1 MSEIDK
7 FTGYNRSAFEFLHE
21 IESNNNREWFETNKT
36 IYRNEVEA
44 PTKALLKALKL
55 ALIIM
60 TDREMDGKIFRFYR
74 DVRFSKDKSPY
85 KNNMRMLVY
94 PEGRTQQNSGDIP
107 IFYVS
112 VEADK
117 IRLGV
122 GTMEFDKA
130 TLDKFRRAMID
141 SEQSV
146 EFLKIVEKLFK
157 KGFTVNDPPLK
168 RVPSGFDKDHK
179 NAEWLK
185 RKGMAVW
192 FDTDIEKLQSEN
204 SISNILDVFT
214 GCQDLYDWLKK
225 LP

>member
-1 MSEIDK
+1 MSELGK
-7 FTGYNRSAFEFLHE
+7 FHGYGKSAFEFLTD
-21 IESNNNREWFETNKT
+21 IETNNNREWFEANKP
-36 IYRNEVEA
+36 IYRSEVEA
-44 PTKALLKALKL
+44 PTKALLAALKT
-55 ALIIM
+55 ALIVM

-112 VEADK
+112 VEAKK

-122 GTMEFDKA
+122 GTMVFDKA
-130 TLDKFRRAMID
+130 TLDKFRRAMVD
-141 SEQSV
+141 SEQSE
-146 EFLKIVEKLFK
+146 EFLKIVNALFTL
-157 KGFTVNDPPLK
+157 GFTVNDPPLK
-168 RVPSGFDKDHK
+168 RVPSGFDKDHE

-192 FDTDIEKLQSEN
+192 FDADVEKLQRKD
-204 SISNILDVFT
+204 SIGNILDIFAP
-214 GCQDLYDWLKK
+214 CQDLYDWLKK
-225 LP
+225 LA